1 MNQLIK
7 TSEIDFKTLVTSN
20 NNNLS
25 DIVKSKITDEL
36 KNVFTEDEQK
46 WYIAN
51 LYMYLN
57 YHPTNE
63 FPINLETIWS
73 MIGFANKGNAK
84 RTLENNFTKD
94 EDYKVILLPRE
105 KKQNA
110 GRCEEEI
117 TMNVDTFK
125 NLCMISK
132 TEKGKEIRKYYV
144 KMENILNKIINEELK
159 DKDNQLK
166 DKDNKLKETTTL
178 LEQTKKQLKE
188 NTRLE
193 TNKWYNCERGNY
205 VYIYTNEKIDDDT
218 ENETNKTS
226 KSIIQL
232 KIGKT
237 DNLKKR
243 ESFYK
248 SANKNGEIVYVHKC
262 HDCDLIEKVCHHI
275 LDKYRIHKNKEWF
288 EMSIELAKYIIES
301 VCLFIDSFINSSE
314 LLPKL
319 NIKENLLESF
329 NLMKNLLPA
338 PTLTESEESSEIN
351 GTNQIANNVEI
362 NLSDEE
368 KHFQKFVD
376 EYCIL
381 GSEHSCNKM
390 IMLGAYRYWNKCLS
404 EKTKKQFATFMN
416 KHFQTTRK
424 YVSEYNTTLSFYS
437 GIKPKEFDANIDI
450 TKSKYDEFINSEFKF
465 GYTFR
470 IPFSVLLKEYTSWMS
485 IKYPGHNI
493 DKLDIDTLRAFMNK
507 HFLNYRINMP
517 GFRGVNGYWCL
528 QLKSN
533 TDDKIGLI
541 EPKRKK
547 IAKINLETNGI
558 VEEYHN
564 LEHAAHQLNIDPKR
578 LSTYIKAGTK
588 VDNYIYQFL

>member
-36 KNVFTEDEQK
+36 KNSFTEDEQK

-63 FPINLETIWS
+63 FPVSLDNVWS

-84 RTLENNFTKD
+84 KKLENNFIKD
-94 EDYKVILLPRE
+94 EDYKQNRVIVQMENNLGGRPEE
-105 KKQNA
+105 K
-110 GRCEEEI
+110 I
-117 TMNVDTFK
+117 MLNVDTFK
-125 NLCMISK
+125 NLCMISN

-159 DKDNQLK
+159 DKDNQ
-166 DKDNKLKETTTL
+166 LKETTTL

-205 VYIYTNEKIDDDT
+205 VYIYTNEKINDDT
-218 ENETNKTS
+218 TDNTTENTTNKTS

-248 SANKNGEIVYVHKC
+248 SANKNGEILYVHKC

-288 EMSIELAKYIIES
+288 ETSIELTKYIIES
-301 VCLFIDSFINSSE
+301 VCLFLDNFIDDSE
-314 LLPKL
+314 LFPQLK
-319 NIKENLLESF
+319 IKENLLNYVS
-329 NLMKNLLPA
+329 LLPHK
-338 PTLTESEESSEIN
+338 TTHESETEIDK
-351 GTNQIANNVEI
+351 TNDTTNNVEI

-376 EYCIL
+376 EYCII

-404 EKTKKQFATFMN
+404 EKTKKQFAIFMN

-437 GIKPKEFDANIDI
+437 GIKPKDFNVNLDI
-450 TKSKYDEFINSEFKF
+450 TKSK
-465 GYTFR
+465 
-470 IPFSVLLKEYTSWMS
+470 
-485 IKYPGHNI
+485 
-493 DKLDIDTLRAFMNK
+493 
-507 HFLNYRINMP
+507 
-517 GFRGVNGYWCL
+517 
-528 QLKSN
+528 
-533 TDDKIGLI
+533 
-541 EPKRKK
+541 
-547 IAKINLETNGI
+547 
-558 VEEYHN
+558 
-564 LEHAAHQLNIDPKR
+564 
-578 LSTYIKAGTK
+578 
-588 VDNYIYQFL
+588 